1 MYQSVLTLL
10 QQHLCVSSPT
20 TPTSPAPGSLASAF
34 ATCTSPCGGRSPSPS
49 SGGELSRNPSPVSLI
64 ASGAGAKLGPPTPT
78 GGLASPLGG
87 PQCSQ
92 QLYSKLLLTLPSL
105 YALEREQ
112 LRRLF
117 CVALEADVDVLLAKA
132 LTELAAPSSPLS

>member
-10 QQHLCVSSPT
+10 QQHLCASSPT
-20 TPTSPAPGSLASAF
+20 TPTSPAVGSLASAF
-34 ATCTSPCGGRSPSPS
+34 AASMLTGGRSPSPS
-49 SGGELSRNPSPVSLI
+49 SGGESTSRNPSPALPGMG
-64 ASGAGAKLGPPTPT
+64 ASKLGPPTPT

-87 PQCSQ
+87 AQNSQ

-117 CVALEADVDVLLAKA
+117 CVALETDVDVLLANA
-132 LTELAAPSSPLS
+132 LNELSSPSPSS